1 MRRKLGYAVC
11 ACGLALLAYAAIVIW
26 RGDPITGY
34 LAHREQRVLAHEL
47 RARPAAAPRRVPEGT
62 AFGWISIPRIGLR
75 AVVVEGTST
84 GDLEKGPGHYRIT
97 ALPGLGDT
105 VAIAGHRTTWGA
117 WFRHLD
123 DLHKGDPIVLRLPYG
138 TVSYRV
144 TGERSVLPNDWSVLR
159 DRGYH
164 RLILSTCDPPGSASH
179 RLIVFARESRFR
191 KALGTASAS
200 GRREPAQALDGK
212 HDRAG

>member
-1 MRRKLGYAVC
+1 MRRKLGYAAC
-11 ACGLALLAYAAIVIW
+11 ASGLALLAYAAVVIW

-34 LAHREQRVLAHEL
+34 FAHRAQHALAREL
-47 RARPAAAPRRVPEGT
+47 HGRPAVARRVGDGK
-62 AFGWISIPRIGLR
+62 AFGWITIPRIGLH

-84 GDLEKGPGHYRIT
+84 SDLEKGPGHYRVT
-97 ALPGLGDT
+97 ALPGLGET

-117 WFRHLD
+117 WFRHLN

-138 TVSYRV
+138 TVSYAV
-144 TGERSVLPNDWSVLR
+144 MGERSVVPSDWSILH

-164 RLILSTCDPPGSASH
+164 RLILSTCDPPGYATH
-179 RLIVFARESRFR
+179 RLIVFARETAFR
-191 KALGTASAS
+191 LRTASAS
-200 GRREPAQALDGK
+200 RRGEAPQALGRK

>member
-34 LAHREQRVLAHEL
+34 LAHREQRTLARQL
-47 RARPAAAPRRVPEGT
+47 RSRPEAAPRRVPEGT
-62 AFGWISIPRIGLR
+62 AFAWISIPRIGLH

-123 DLHKGDPIVLRLPYG
+123 GLHKGDPIVLRLPYG

-144 TGERSVLPNDWSVLR
+144 TGERVVSPNDWSILR

-164 RLILSTCDPPGSASH
+164 RLVLSTCDPPGSASH
-179 RLIVFARESRFR
+179 RLIVFARQSAFELR
-191 KALGTASAS
+191 AASAS
-200 GRREPAQALDGK
+200 GRREPPQALDRQ

>member
-1 MRRKLGYAVC
+1 MRRKLGFAAC
-11 ACGLALLAYAAIVIW
+11 ASGLGLLAYAAIVIW

-34 LAHREQRVLAHEL
+34 FAHRAQRALAHQLD
-47 RARPAAAPRRVPEGT
+47 ARSAAAPRRVADGA
-62 AFGWISIPRIGLR
+62 AFAWITIPRIGLH

-84 GDLEKGPGHYRIT
+84 SDLEKGPGHYHIT

-123 DLHKGDPIVLRLPYG
+123 NLHKGDPIVLRLAYG

-144 TGERSVLPNDWSVLR
+144 TGERSVVPSDWSILR

-164 RLILSTCDPPGSASH
+164 RLVLSTCDPPGYATH
-179 RLIVFARESRFR
+179 RLIVFARETRFQLR
-191 KALGTASAS
+191 AASAR
-200 GRREPAQALDGK
+200 GRSKPAEALDRER
-212 HDRAG
+212 DRTR

>member
-1 MRRKLGYAVC
+1 MRRKVGYAAC
-11 ACGLALLAYAAIVIW
+11 AGGLALLAYAAITIW

-34 LAHREQRVLAHEL
+34 IAHRTQHALAAEL
-47 RARPAAAPRRVPEGT
+47 HGRPAVARRVAEGT
-62 AFGWISIPRIGLR
+62 AFGWITIPRIGLH
-75 AVVVEGTST
+75 AVVVEGTSE

-123 DLHKGDPIVLRLPYG
+123 NLHKGDAIVLRMPYG
-138 TVSYRV
+138 TVSYSV
-144 TGERSVLPNDWSVLR
+144 TGERSVLPNDWSILR

-164 RLILSTCDPPGSASH
+164 RLVLSTCDPPGYATH
-179 RLIVFARESRFR
+179 RLIVFARETEFR
-191 KALGTASAS
+191 RLRTASA
-200 GRREPAQALDGK
+200 RRGSETAHALDGE
-212 HDRAG
+212 HDRTR